1 MQSRGRHP
9 SPPIPFPCGR
19 KRASRVGRRRWA
31 EASAAP
37 AASSTGGEEFGSR
50 CVRLWRG
57 ELRGPTRCGP
67 RLSMPGWRERESR
80 VRRAGR
86 ARMRRRLGWATE
98 QGRRRAA
105 VLVAFGSGSWARGGT
120 APTAVARSEGRGDV
134 AGQCDVGPAAPTSA
148 LRRPQQMRRG
158 GANRGSESQSVMSS
172 GGQLACA
179 GLTFFAPSEERL
191 ESGLYSRSYLD
202 S

>member
-1 MQSRGRHP
+1 LDAVAWA
-9 SPPIPFPCGR
+9 PPWPTIPFPCSR

-57 ELRGPTRCGP
+57 KLRGPTRCGP

-80 VRRAGR
+80 VQRAGR

-120 APTAVARSEGRGDV
+120 APTAVARSEGRSDV
-134 AGQCDVGPAAPTSA
+134 AGQCDAAPAAAASA
-148 LRRPQQMRRG
+148 LRWPQQMRRG
-158 GANRGSESQSVMSS
+158 GANRGSQSQSHHHLLPSFCPTPSCVSS
-172 GGQLACA
+172 ARREA
-179 GLTFFAPSEERL
+179 SAISTRAAAR
-191 ESGLYSRSYLD
+191 
-202 S
+202 

>member
-1 MQSRGRHP
+1 
-9 SPPIPFPCGR
+9 
-19 KRASRVGRRRWA
+19 
-31 EASAAP
+31 
-37 AASSTGGEEFGSR
+37 
-50 CVRLWRG
+50 
-57 ELRGPTRCGP
+57 
-67 RLSMPGWRERESR
+67 
-80 VRRAGR
+80 
-86 ARMRRRLGWATE
+86 MRRRLGWATE

-105 VLVAFGSGSWARGGT
+105 VLVAFGSGNWARGGT

-134 AGQCDVGPAAPTSA
+134 AGQCDVGPAALASA

-191 ESGLYSRSYLD
+191 ESGLYSRSYLENQMAVALGGRCFFMKFLFISAPLTVAVAHSD
-202 S
+202 GLFELISWFAGLLKR